1 MSEIKVGEYARTNE
15 GEIAK
20 VIEIEKR
27 KKLENK
33 IFLDINMEYFI
44 YNFDIKT
51 HSKNIL
57 DLIEIGDYVNGHKV
71 VKVKSMIEGKLE
83 VEAQAFLGKYFIS
96 YEDIETIV
104 TKEEFNSVMYKVVI

>member
-1 MSEIKVGEYARTNE
+1 MSKIKEGEYVRTNE

-20 VIEIEKR
+20 VIKIEKR
-27 KKLENK
+27 KKLEDK

-44 YNFDIKT
+44 YNFDIKA
-51 HSKNIL
+51 HSKNII

-71 VKVKSMIEGKLE
+71 IQTKSMIETKLE
-83 VEAQAFLGKYFIS
+83 VEAEGFLGEYFIS

-104 TKEEFNSVMYKVVI
+104 TKEQFNSVMYKVVE